1 MWHVEKLHAR
11 VLAEVRRE
19 VSRREG
25 LVSLQELKEECKKA
39 APVRDATKALM
50 APGCTVI
57 AEIKRTAPG
66 RGTIATIPSAEEL
79 GLELQAGGAKL
90 IACHT
95 SRRGFH
101 GSLQEM
107 ARVRD
112 AVQVPVLCRDI
123 ILGPYQI
130 HEARCFGADMVPLRV
145 AALDQ
150 PTLVSLIDRAEA
162 LGMAALVEVRN
173 PEEASRALAAEAKI
187 IGINARDFATM
198 ELNRE
203 AFSEIV
209 PGLPS
214 TTLKVAL
221 SGVRDASELLSYA
234 ANGADAVVVGER
246 IVTSSSPREATRAMV
261 AAGQHPAC
269 PSR

>member
-1 MWHVEKLHAR
+1 MEKSHAR
-11 VLAEVRRE
+11 VLAEIRRE
-19 VSRREG
+19 VRRREH
-25 LVSLQELKEECKKA
+25 LVPLGVLKARCEEVGIA
-39 APVRDATKALM
+39 RDATKALLE
-50 APGCTVI
+50 PGCTVI
-57 AEIKRTAPG
+57 AEIKRSAPG
-66 RGTIATIPSAEEL
+66 RGTIANIPAPERL
-79 GLELQAGGAKL
+79 GMELQAGGAKL

-101 GSLQEM
+101 GSLKEM
-107 ARVRD
+107 ARVRE
-112 AVQVPVLCRDI
+112 AVSVPVLCRDI

-130 HEARCFGADMVPLRV
+130 HEARCHGADMVPLRV
-145 AALDQ
+145 GVLDQ
-150 PTLVSLIDRAEA
+150 PTLEALIERVEQ
-162 LGMAALVEVRN
+162 LGMAALVEVRT
-173 PEEASRALAAEAKI
+173 PQEASRALAAEAKI

-234 ANGADAVVVGER
+234 ASGADAVVVGER
-246 IVTSSSPREATRAMV
+246 IVSSSSPREATRAMV